1 MADNMQTLFKSSKTA
16 GAMLGA
22 ACGDAL
28 GWPNERVR
36 KSKVPKQPQ
45 GCLHEFRKWYRRSG
59 GRFFPHEE
67 IIEAGEYS
75 DDTQLIL
82 CLSRSLLKGEKWFEF
97 YTQVELPLWSLYE
110 RGGGGAT
117 KRAVN
122 SWQDGIEP
130 WNPNRKPQEE
140 TKYFKA
146 GGNGVAMRALPHALY
161 HCDRDFDKVASSIF
175 KDGATTHG
183 HPRALLGA
191 LVYGYAL
198 WASLRKESKLSYGEL
213 IEEVIAN
220 EATWSPIPTQD
231 NFSQDWLVVAQ
242 KHQKNYE
249 ELWLST
255 RDEILQY
262 LAICKS
268 ELSRGDLSFD
278 DEVLEKLQCF
288 NKQINGAGTVAAV
301 ASVYLASRYAA
312 DPINGVT
319 KAAFAIGSDTDTIA
333 SMSGGLLGCI
343 NGSDWLSSVKSGIQD
358 HSYLEKTALKLI
370 TRQTE
375 SVPSFEPIKRA
386 DLMDW
391 IDKVISSP
399 DLLSPDLLEVEL
411 PDGRIAKVNCG
422 KTQKGRNGKYK
433 VEFRRFITSE
443 GQTIYINKISKGNF
457 VCQQREPEN
466 VPPTIQT
473 TPNQPQGVVQ
483 ADRLNMGPKLPV
495 ESIEKSVAFYKELLG
510 LTIKKQSKESV
521 IFNQGLVLEP
531 ASFVKEFRSQEFR
544 SLLYV
549 EVTDIQNRY
558 HSIKERGIQVVTPLE
573 NWKQSKW
580 RFFRC
585 RDFDGNVIEVFEKQ
599 YQQLKLH
606 MEATDRA

>member
-1 MADNMQTLFKSSKTA
+1 MADNMPTKFKSGKA
-16 GAMLGA
+16 VGAMLGA

-28 GWPNERVR
+28 GWPNERVG
-36 KSKVPKQPQ
+36 KSKAPKQPQ
-45 GCLHEFRKWYRRSG
+45 GRLHEFRRWTRRSG

-97 YTQVELPLWSLYE
+97 YTQVELPFWSLYE

-117 KRAVN
+117 KRAVD

-130 WNPNRKPQEE
+130 WNPNRKPQDL
-140 TKYFKA
+140 KRYFEA

-161 HCDRDFDKVASSIF
+161 LCEKDFGKVANSIF
-175 KDGATTHG
+175 MDGIITHG

-198 WASLRKESKLSYGEL
+198 WASLRKNTKLGYGEL
-213 IEEVIAN
+213 IEEIIAN

-231 NFSQDWLVVAQ
+231 NLLQDWLAQAQ
-242 KHQKNYE
+242 KHLKDYE
-249 ELWLST
+249 KLWLST
-255 RDEILQY
+255 KDEILKY
-262 LAICKS
+262 LDICKT
-268 ELSRGDLSFD
+268 EISRGALNFD
-278 DEVLEKLQCF
+278 DDVLEKLQCF
-288 NKQINGAGTVAAV
+288 NKQISGAGTVATV

-312 DPINGVT
+312 DPISGVI

-333 SMSGGLLGCI
+333 SMTGGLLGCI

-358 HSYLEKTALKLI
+358 CNYLEKTALKLG
-370 TRQTE
+370 TCQAE
-375 SVPSFEPIKRA
+375 SIPSFELVKRTA
-386 DLMDW
+386 LKNW
-391 IDKVISSP
+391 IDDIVSAP
-399 DLLSPDLLEVEL
+399 DASQVKL

-422 KTQKGRNGKYK
+422 QDQVGRSSKYK

-457 VCQQREPEN
+457 ASQQRAPEI
-466 VPPTIQT
+466 VLSAKQT
-473 TPNQPQGVVQ
+473 TPNQPQGDMQ
-483 ADRLNMGPKLPV
+483 ADRLNLGPKLPV
-495 ESIEKSVAFYKELLG
+495 ASIKKSVWFYKELLG
-510 LTIKKQSKESV
+510 LTIKKQSKYV
-521 IFNQGLVLEP
+521 VFHQGLVLAP
-531 ASFVKEFRSQEFR
+531 AYYGREFQSQGFR
-544 SLLYV
+544 SLFCV

-558 HSIKERGIQVVTPLE
+558 HWIMERGIQVVTPLE
-573 NWKQSKW
+573 CWGQSKR

-585 RDFDGNVIEVFEKQ
+585 HDLDGNLIEVFEKQ
-599 YQQLKLH
+599 
-606 MEATDRA
+606 

>member
-1 MADNMQTLFKSSKTA
+1 MADNMPTKFKSGKA
-16 GAMLGA
+16 VGAMLGA

-28 GWPNERVR
+28 GWPNERVG
-36 KSKVPKQPQ
+36 KSKAPKQPQ
-45 GCLHEFRKWYRRSG
+45 GRLHEFRKWTRRSG

-97 YTQVELPLWSLYE
+97 YTQVELPFWSLYE

-117 KRAVN
+117 KRAVD

-130 WNPNRKPQEE
+130 WNPNRKPQDV
-140 TKYFKA
+140 KRYFEA

-161 HCDRDFDKVASSIF
+161 LCDEDFSKVASSIF
-175 KDGATTHG
+175 MDGLTTHG

-198 WASLRKESKLSYGEL
+198 WASLRKEAKLGYGEL
-213 IEEVIAN
+213 IDEIIAN
-220 EATWSPIPTQD
+220 EAAWSPIPAQD
-231 NFSQDWLVVAQ
+231 NFSQDWLAQAQ
-242 KHQKNYE
+242 KHLKDYE
-249 ELWLST
+249 KLWLST
-255 RDEILQY
+255 KEEILKY
-262 LAICKS
+262 LDICKS
-268 ELSRGDLSFD
+268 ELSRGALSFD
-278 DEVLEKLQCF
+278 DDALEKLQCF
-288 NKQINGAGTVAAV
+288 NKQISGAGTVAAT

-312 DPINGVT
+312 DPINGVI
-319 KAAFAIGSDTDTIA
+319 KAAFAVGSDTDTIA
-333 SMSGGLLGCI
+333 SMAGGLLGCI

-358 HSYLEKTALKLI
+358 CSYLEKTALKLS

-375 SVPSFEPIKRA
+375 NMSSYEPVKRTA
-386 DLMDW
+386 LKNWTDDVVSAP
-391 IDKVISSP
+391 DSS
-399 DLLSPDLLEVEL
+399 EVKL

-422 KTQKGRNGKYK
+422 QDQVGRSGKYK

-457 VCQQREPEN
+457 ASQQRAPEP
-466 VPPTIQT
+466 VPSTKQT

-483 ADRLNMGPKLPV
+483 ADRLNLGPKLPV
-495 ESIEKSVAFYKELLG
+495 ESIEKSVWFYKELLG
-510 LTIKKQSKESV
+510 LTIKKQSKDV
-521 IFNQGLVLEP
+521 VVFYQGLVLAP
-531 ASFVKEFRSQEFR
+531 VSYGKEFQSQGFR

-558 HSIKERGIQVVTPLE
+558 HWIMERGIQVITPLE
-573 NWKQSKW
+573 CWGQSKR

-585 RDFDGNVIEVFEKQ
+585 HDLDGNLIEVFEKQ
-599 YQQLKLH
+599 
-606 MEATDRA
+606 